1 MSFIQNNPGTSNGA
15 KDPVRKN
22 CQKSEVICTKC
33 AQRGHERSNCPQ
45 NYFCGRCGK
54 DGHLSKDCK
63 IVQDSDDDEIEVIIP
78 PAKPP
83 PLIVDIPDDDS
94 EEDDEIKIENES
106 SKPKIVQNSVPDHPP
121 LEVQLKYVFNR
132 FFKSVHIFLF
142 H

>member
-1 MSFIQNNPGTSNGA
+1 MLVILQNNPGTSNGA

-22 CQKSEVICTKC
+22 CQKSDVICTKC

-45 NYFCGRCGK
+45 NYFCGRCGN

-63 IVQDSDDDEIEVIIP
+63 IVQDSDDDDEIEIIIP

-94 EEDDEIKIENES
+94 DVEEEVGEVKIENES
-106 SKPKIVQNSVPDHPP
+106 ANLQIFPTSVPNRSP
-121 LEVQLKYVFNR
+121 LEVRLKNI
-132 FFKSVHIFLF
+132 FF
-142 H
+142 

>member
-63 IVQDSDDDEIEVIIP
+63 IVQDSDDDEIEVILP

-94 EEDDEIKIENES
+94 EGDDEIKIENES

-121 LEVQLKYVFNR
+121 LEVQLKYVFNSS
-132 FFKSVHIFLF
+132 KSEIF
-142 H
+142 